1 MAKLYDGALAR
12 FGALRQNS
20 LQKRRGAPLTMLAIA
35 AIFVAAA
42 LLVVAW
48 RQNDPALARTLPFWA
63 LTFSAIA
70 GAVVFEFANPL
81 PDEGRD
87 ERLSPSGDVDP
98 KPLIKM
104 SERVL
109 KRRRADYADVG
120 NNLATLLGFVATGAG
135 IVAATTGGKV
145 ALPTPLV
152 IYAGASLLAV
162 VLLCLLGLRPQHR
175 DEGPATNIV
184 EAFNGWLR
192 NARARSGISI
202 DHDYVQYV
210 LQSCDRYER
219 ARRIRRAYYVYA
231 GWCLALALLAIGVNA
246 VSPDCALSTSC
257 ARTSSH
263 RRASRRRPRP

>member
-1 MAKLYDGALAR
+1 MANFYDGALAR
-12 FGALRQNS
+12 FGALRQKS
-20 LQKRRGAPLTMLAIA
+20 LKKRRAAPFTLVAIA
-35 AIFVAAA
+35 VV
-42 LLVVAW
+42 LVGVVMAGVVW
-48 RQNDPALARTLPFWA
+48 GRSEPALARTLPFWA
-63 LTFSAIA
+63 LLFSAVA
-70 GAVVFEFANPL
+70 GAMIFEFANPL
-81 PDEGRD
+81 PEPGGD
-87 ERLSPSGDVDP
+87 ERLSPAGNVEL

-109 KRRRADYADVG
+109 TRRRADYADVG

-152 IYAGASLLAV
+152 IYAGAALLAV

-184 EAFNGWLR
+184 EAFGGWLR
-192 NARARSGISI
+192 DADARNGKTI

-231 GWCLALALLAIGVNA
+231 GWCLALALLTIGVNA
-246 VSPDCALSTSC
+246 VFPDCALVHAGAPGAC
-257 ARTSSH
+257 A
-263 RRASRRRPRP
+263 AAPK